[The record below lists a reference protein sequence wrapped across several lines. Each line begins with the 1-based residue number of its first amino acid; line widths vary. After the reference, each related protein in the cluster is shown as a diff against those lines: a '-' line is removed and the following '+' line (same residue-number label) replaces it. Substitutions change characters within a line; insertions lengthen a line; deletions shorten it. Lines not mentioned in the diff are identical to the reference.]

1 MAEYDPLKYETWP
14 DEQKDF
20 AGRVWRG
27 LLDGDLAPLAKYL
40 RAGHHLDQE
49 QSDILAGMIEHD
61 EDALF
66 HIRVKGRKQG
76 QRPWTALIDSHEEK
90 MLIGVYVEEQL
101 RSAPKGQ
108 YDAVIK
114 EAAEKKFKVGTTRV
128 KDCLAYMR
136 KTMAEADT
144 APGLDTWEV
153 YRKFYSG

>member
-1 MAEYDPLKYETWP
+1 MADYDPLKYETWP
-14 DEQKDF
+14 EEQKDF

-27 LLDGDLAPLAKYL
+27 LLDGDLAPLAEYL
-40 RAGHHLDQE
+40 RAGHYLDQE
-49 QSDILAGMIEHD
+49 QATILADMIEQR
-61 EDALF
+61 EESLF
-66 HIRVKGRKQG
+66 HIEVKARRRG
-76 QRPWTALIDSHEEK
+76 QRTWTALSDSHEEK

-136 KTMAEADT
+136 KTMAEAET